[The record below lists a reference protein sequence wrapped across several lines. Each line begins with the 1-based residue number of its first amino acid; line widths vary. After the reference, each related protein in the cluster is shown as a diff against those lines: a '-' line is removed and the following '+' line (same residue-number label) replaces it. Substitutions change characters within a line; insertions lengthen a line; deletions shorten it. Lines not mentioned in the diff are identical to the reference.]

1 MKQKVLILHL
11 AHWDQ
16 LMGGAEQQLK
26 YLANYLLNKGYEVH
40 IISLK
45 QNDKPLEKTELI
57 SHLIPYRPIPGTFGQ
72 TFFRFKRILLKK
84 IKEINPDVFVTRGF
98 TSWAGISAEI
108 AKKYDKKH
116 LHFIASDNEVVRDE
130 KKISKRRFLNKIEL
144 KFYLKVYN
152 GHTKIICQNGF
163 QSNTINTKYNI
174 HSEII
179 TQAAPSPHRISSNK
193 TYDVIQIVWIANLK
207 PLKQPEKYIEIVEHF
222 KDNNSIK
229 FLMIGRDLGNK
240 YQHLLQTQCENPNFD
255 YLGELTNDEVNV
267 LLEKSHILI
276 NTSEYEGFS
285 NTFVQAWMR
294 KNIVISMNS
303 NPDEILTT
311 YNVGFICPTIE
322 EMKEKINFL
331 LENRTVLNEMQETAV
346 NYVNKEHNLDENL
359 NTITKLLKITENGTT
374 LV

>member
-1 MKQKVLILHL
+1 MKKILILHL

-179 TQAAPSPHRISSNK
+179 TQAAPSPHGISSNK

-294 KNIVISMNS
+294 GTVVISLNS
-303 NPDEILTT
+303 NPDNVLTKFNIG
-311 YNVGFICPTIE
+311 YE
-322 EMKEKINFL
+322 
-331 LENRTVLNEMQETAV
+331 
-346 NYVNKEHNLDENL
+346 
-359 NTITKLLKITENGTT
+359 TITKSNTISVINKLINNINLLKEKGDSSQKYAIEAHSIKNVYKK
-374 LV
+374 LDL